1 MGLCQVCVRSLQ
13 GKSVTEDWFGHHL
26 TLKSFIS
33 AAEQGCYFCGRF
45 WAYLS
50 DSQES
55 LKELQ
60 ALEQVD
66 DILSN
71 SSLNC
76 HKTLCTFMILEPGDL
91 SPLLL
96 MIKLNR
102 DNSLVQP
109 VATKTFT
116 YPLRLSQSINLTKY
130 TFGTLPNSWD
140 EALSLGERWIYEC
153 KNKHLRCNNTTS
165 PGNKLP
171 TRLIDIGPI
180 KAGALLVRIVNGN
193 EIQEN
198 ESYCTLSHCWGK
210 AKFLRLTLRN
220 LPDLMKGFSV
230 ASLPLTFRDA
240 IQVVQRLKIRY
251 LWIDSLCIIQD
262 GDDGRDWR
270 EEARKMQEVYSN
282 SFCNL
287 SAAAATDSSEGLFS
301 TRLPCFYERTEVDL
315 EDTGKDSRQTKSRW
329 TLSDIRMWEI
339 ELLNQPLN
347 IRAWVLQ
354 ERLLSPRIL
363 HFSRHQ
369 LIWECLTKDACEAFP
384 DGIPP
389 FRSWY
394 DAPDLK
400 KLEYTEEMKKGRMIN
415 GWSQDE
421 KYSQHHVWSDI
432 VRRYCKCFLTFQTDK
447 MLALAG
453 IAQHMKPRVQDDYVA
468 GMWLRYLASEL
479 VWSVVESPGPSLRT
493 EFFLGIT
500 SSWSAY
506 LIRRP

>member
-1 MGLCQVCVRSLQ
+1 
-13 GKSVTEDWFGHHL
+13 
-26 TLKSFIS
+26 
-33 AAEQGCYFCGRF
+33 
-45 WAYLS
+45 
-50 DSQES
+50 
-55 LKELQ
+55 
-60 ALEQVD
+60 
-66 DILSN
+66 
-71 SSLNC
+71 
-76 HKTLCTFMILEPGDL
+76 
-91 SPLLL
+91 
-96 MIKLNR
+96 
-102 DNSLVQP
+102 
-109 VATKTFT
+109 
-116 YPLRLSQSINLTKY
+116 
-130 TFGTLPNSWD
+130 
-140 EALSLGERWIYEC
+140 
-153 KNKHLRCNNTTS
+153 
-165 PGNKLP
+165 
-171 TRLIDIGPI
+171 
-180 KAGALLVRIVNGN
+180 
-193 EIQEN
+193 
-198 ESYCTLSHCWGK
+198 
-210 AKFLRLTLRN
+210 
-220 LPDLMKGFSV
+220 MKGFSV

-251 LWIDSLCIIQD
+251 LWIDSLCIIQE

-282 SFCNL
+282 SSCNL
-287 SAAAATDSSEGLFS
+287 SAAAATNSNEGLFS
-301 TRLPCFYERTEVDL
+301 TRLPCFHERTEVDL
-315 EDTGKDSRQTKSRW
+315 EDTGKNSCQTRSRW
-329 TLSDIRMWEI
+329 TLSDIGMWEI

-347 IRAWVLQ
+347 TRAWVLQ

-369 LIWECLTKDACEAFP
+369 LIWECPTKDACEAFP
-384 DGIPP
+384 DEIPP

-493 EFFLGIT
+493 EDYVAPSFSWASLPAGVRISSGVPEDIGIT
-500 SSWSAY
+500 VEILCVQACTDGGHKGELEGGLHLCLPLVENFDQIKFGFLHMKGSLKRMKFTLDARQRWKMCVRDFLCPECQVDSSIIPAALSKPIVNLDYVVATTDIETFGRNTFYYVSLKRGPHFVY
-506 LIRRP
+506 LLLLEVVQASTGIYRRIGLANCPLEEEHRHTLEYLAARQTGEDDIPCQNYDRESRIHTFYII